1 MFDPQRILGALVREG
16 MGSRRRGRRTP
27 VAGLSSL
34 VPGGLKGAVGLGII
48 GVAVAAFDHFM
59 EKSGQPSPSAPPGPP
74 ASGMTPGGYATPPPP
89 PPSPDPKAMLLVR
102 AMVAAAHADGRIDE
116 QEKQTILSRMSDL
129 GLSGEDRAF
138 VAHEL
143 EAPAG
148 IETLLAQVD
157 SPELARQVFAVSLLA
172 IDVDTP
178 AESAYLN
185 YLQQRLGLDDETARR
200 IQEELSR

>member
-1 MFDPQRILGALVREG
+1 MFDPQRLLGALVREG
-16 MGSRRRGRRTP
+16 MSSRRRGRRVP

-34 VPGGLKGAVGLGII
+34 VPGGLKGAVGLGIV

-59 EKSGQPSPSAPPGPP
+59 EKSRQPSPSGAEMP
-74 ASGMTPGGYATPPPP
+74 PGGYPAPPPP
-89 PPSPDPKAMLLVR
+89 PPSPDPRAMLLVR
-102 AMVAAAHADGRIDE
+102 AMVAAANADGRIDE
-116 QEKQTILSRMSDL
+116 QEKHAILSRMSAL
-129 GLSGEDRAF
+129 GLSAEDRAF

-143 EAPAG
+143 EVPAG
-148 IETLLAQVD
+148 IEALLARVD
-157 SPELARQVFAVSLLA
+157 SPDLARQVFAVSLLA

-185 YLQQRLGLDDETARR
+185 YLQQRLGLDDETVRR